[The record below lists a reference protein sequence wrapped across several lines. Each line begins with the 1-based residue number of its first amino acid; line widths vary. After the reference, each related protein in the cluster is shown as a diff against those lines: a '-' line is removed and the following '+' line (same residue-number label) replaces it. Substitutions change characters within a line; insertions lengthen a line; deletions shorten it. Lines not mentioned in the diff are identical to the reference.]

1 LYSRE
6 FTRDNLNPV
15 MNHADHH
22 HLHDVQQ
29 DPRADYGVDTV
40 LGVKRD
46 NGQKKEVRTRWTVWG
61 VG

>member
-1 LYSRE
+1 MVANLRA
-6 FTRDNLNPV
+6 DNLNPV
-15 MNHADHH
+15 MNHADRH

-40 LGVKRD
+40 LRVKRD